1 MLTVIA
7 DRGYFKGEEI
17 LACEEAGMTP
27 LVPKSLTSGA
37 RGKCG
42 LANRTLSKLLLKTS
56 TAALPDNG

>member
-1 MLTVIA
+1 
-7 DRGYFKGEEI
+7 
-17 LACEEAGMTP
+17 MTP